1 MALTIAN
8 SIGMTSSQ
16 SDLTL
21 LGKFQAA
28 LCNFCPVSAG
38 LAIATTKTK
47 VKFTG
52 TLRYFCGGVL
62 CAKAATDN
70 FWTLSGTV
78 TNAYFNVFLL
88 GIDASG
94 TAVAQAGTQAT
105 TLAGV
110 VFPTPASTTTVLGF
124 VIVNPTGTGNFV
136 GGTTDL
142 DDGTV
147 VPNAVYV
154 NCPTAMPSTLFAL

>member
-28 LCNFCPVSAG
+28 LCNVCPVSAG
-38 LAIATTKTK
+38 LAIATSKAK

-70 FWTLSGTV
+70 FWTLSGTIL
-78 TNAYFNVFLL
+78 TATYNVFLL

-94 TAVAQAGTQAT
+94 TAVAQMGTAGAS
-105 TLAGV
+105 LAAV

-124 VIVNPTGTGNFV
+124 VIVAPSGTGSFV
-136 GGTTDL
+136 GGTTEL
-142 DDGTV
+142 DDATV

-154 NCPTAMPSTLFAL
+154 NTSGIPTTLFAL